1 MKATKNIKL
10 VRQGRYLPTR
20 NLNAGSASDPRIL
33 ILWKMGN
40 VTPKLFLA
48 KDITSLLGR
57 GSDSP
62 N

>member
-1 MKATKNIKL
+1 M
-10 VRQGRYLPTR
+10 RQGRYLPTR
-20 NLNAGSASDPRIL
+20 NLNAGSASGPRIL

-48 KDITSLLGR
+48 EDTTSLLGR